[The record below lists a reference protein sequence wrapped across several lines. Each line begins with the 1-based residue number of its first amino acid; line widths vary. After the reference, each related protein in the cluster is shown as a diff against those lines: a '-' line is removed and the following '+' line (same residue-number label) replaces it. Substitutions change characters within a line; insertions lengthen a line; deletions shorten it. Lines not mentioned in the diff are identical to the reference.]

1 MKRFVLI
8 LLLAC
13 ALMPQQAYA
22 LASDWQTD
30 EAVKVRLISGIDA
43 VGQDK
48 TVPLGLEI
56 NLEHGWHTYWRSPG
70 AAGLPPNIDWKE
82 SLTEANNLEEA
93 TLLYPAPKRY
103 TEYGLETVGYRDHII
118 FPIDAKLRTSGQAL
132 NIDASLNLLICSAIC
147 VPKTFSL
154 KLTIP
159 AGDLKESAEAPAIK
173 QFRELIPDGA
183 EKSGLVIKSIAN
195 DGKSYTFTVESRYL
209 LQSPDIF
216 IENDKNVGFVAP
228 SVSVAST
235 RQSVVFNVKPSDTLP
250 DNTTLGDL
258 KLTLTVVNEDHALEQ
273 KSAAPPV
280 SEVIENNTA
289 PGISPLL
296 ALLFALIG
304 GFILNLMPCVLPVLS
319 LKILSIV
326 GHGGGEEKAVRQSF
340 LVVAG
345 GILFSFM
352 VLALLT
358 LILKELG
365 MMFGWGVQ
373 FQQPIFLA
381 CLIILLTFFA
391 ANLWGLFEIPLP
403 RWLAD
408 NLSDAAY
415 HPKLAGDFAA
425 GAFAT
430 ILATP
435 CTAPFL
441 GTAVG
446 FALASGPFT
455 ILLIFFAIG
464 LGMTLPYLAIA
475 TFPRFA
481 TALPKP
487 GPWMVKLRHLLGW
500 ALGATA
506 VWLIWVLSAQISV
519 RYAIIVG
526 LCMFSVILL
535 FAMGKKTSI
544 RPHLIKIGMLDFVM
558 IALSITLVGSLVP
571 KTDIKV
577 DALWLPFSE
586 NTLAANIQ
594 EGKTVFVDITADWCL
609 TCKANK
615 KFVLSKGEVADRLF
629 HSDIVAMQ
637 GDWTN
642 PDPKISEFLHKYGR
656 YGIPFNAV
664 FGPAAPQGLVL
675 PELLTSKMVLEALD
689 KAKKPTEP

>member
-1 MKRFVLI
+1 MKRLFFI
-8 LLLAC
+8 LLLTC
-13 ALMPQQAYA
+13 VLMPRHVHA
-22 LASDWQTD
+22 LAGEWQTD

-43 VGQDK
+43 VGQEK
-48 TVPLGLEI
+48 TIPLGLEI

-103 TEYGLETVGYRDHII
+103 TEYGLETIGYRDHII
-118 FPIDAKLRTSGQAL
+118 FPIDAKLRASGQAL
-132 NIDASLNLLICSAIC
+132 NVDANLNLLICSAIC

-159 AGDLKESAEAPAIK
+159 AGDLKESAEAPSIK
-173 QFRELIPDGA
+173 QFRDLIPGGA
-183 EKSGLVIKSIAN
+183 EKSGLVIKSIGN
-195 DGKSYTFTVESRYL
+195 DGQSYTFTVESRYL
-209 LQSPDIF
+209 LQDPDIF
-216 IENDKNVGFVAP
+216 IENDKSVMFAAP
-228 SVSVAST
+228 ITSIAST
-235 RQSVVFNVKPSDTLP
+235 RQSVVFNVKPADTLP
-250 DNTTLGDL
+250 EGTTLADL
-258 KLTLTVVNEDHALEQ
+258 KLTLTVVNGDHALEQ
-273 KSAAPPV
+273 KSPAPPI
-280 SEVIENNTA
+280 SETIENNQA
-289 PGISPLL
+289 PGISSLM

-319 LKILSIV
+319 LKLLSVV
-326 GHGGGEEKAVRQSF
+326 GHGGGEAKAVRQSF
-340 LVVAG
+340 LVVAS
-345 GILFSFM
+345 GILFSFF
-352 VLALLT
+352 VLALIT
-358 LILKELG
+358 LLLKELG

-373 FQQPIFLA
+373 FQQPVFLT
-381 CLIILLTFFA
+381 CLILLLTFFA

-403 RWLAD
+403 QWLAD
-408 NLSDAAY
+408 NLNDAAY
-415 HPKLAGDFAA
+415 HPKLAGDFAT

-430 ILATP
+430 LLATP

-475 TFPRFA
+475 AFPRFA

-487 GPWMVKLRHLLGW
+487 GPWMVKLRHILGW

-519 RYAIIVG
+519 RYAVIVG
-526 LCMFSVILL
+526 LCMFSIIIL
-535 FAMGKKTSI
+535 FGMQKKTSI

-558 IALSITLVGSLVP
+558 IALGITLVGSFMP
-571 KTDIKV
+571 KTEVKV

-615 KFVLSKGEVADRLF
+615 KFILSKGEVAQRLF

-642 PDPKISEFLHKYGR
+642 ADPKIDEFLHKYGR

-664 FGPAAPQGLVL
+664 FGPATPQGIVL
-675 PELLTSKMVLEALD
+675 PELLTSKIVLEALD
-689 KAKKPTEP
+689 QAKKPAQP